1 MMRRF
6 IVSLLYLLIRYCGV
20 ASLFR
25 ACIAKR
31 KLTVLVYHNPLLDV
45 FEKHVNYLSSRY
57 NLISLND
64 FLDAKSNSSRGK
76 IPDYALAITFDDG
89 WKENYELLP
98 IFQKY
103 NFRPT
108 LFLTSQVIKTERHFW
123 WTSCCNGDVE
133 RFKRMPNK
141 QRLAELEEK
150 YRYDQDKEYKCDR
163 QALNITEIERMK
175 DFVDFGLHTRYH
187 PVLTQCT
194 LEEKKAEIIAGK
206 LELEEILG
214 RRIEAFAYPNGDY
227 DEECIHILRG
237 CGLRIARTT
246 DAGWNDINSNSY
258 KLKVTGA
265 SDNGSITKLVAELTG
280 IPRFSQHLLYSGHI
294 NGKK

>member
-1 MMRRF
+1 MDF
-6 IVSLLYLLIRYCGV
+6 IK
-20 ASLFR
+20 
-25 ACIAKR
+25 AKR
-31 KLTVLVYHNPLLDV
+31 DRSW
-45 FEKHVNYLSSRY
+45 EM
-57 NLISLND
+57 
-64 FLDAKSNSSRGK
+64 

-98 IFQKY
+98 VFQKY
-103 NFRPT
+103 NLRPT
-108 LFLTSQVIKTERHFW
+108 LFLTSQVINTERHFW
-123 WTSCCNGDVE
+123 WTACCNGDVE
-133 RFKRMPNK
+133 RLKRIPNM
-141 QRLAELEEK
+141 QRLAELEKK
-150 YRYDQDKEYKCDR
+150 YRYDQDKEYKGDR
-163 QALNITEIERMK
+163 QALNVNEIEKMK

-194 LEEKKAEIIAGK
+194 MEEKRDEIMAGK

-227 DEECIHILRG
+227 DEECIHMLRE
-237 CGLRIARTT
+237 CGLKIARTT

-280 IPRFSQHLLYSGHI
+280 IPRFFQYAGYHGNF
-294 NGKK
+294 NGLKNKPKL